1 MTAPAKPFDVVAQ
14 LGPLARYALTLT
26 RDPAAAEDL
35 VQETLVRAY
44 AKRALFKAQGDLRAW
59 LFSIL
64 HNTFVSSHRRLAAEA
79 RRDQAA
85 AGLAPPA
92 VPPDQEQAAQLAG
105 VRAALQA
112 LPLDQRAVIHLVTI
126 EGLSYQEAA
135 DALGT
140 PVGTVMS
147 RLSRARAALRA
158 QVAGEAAP
166 ARRALRLV
174 GGTDEP

>member
-1 MTAPAKPFDVVAQ
+1 VPRDLAPA
-14 LGPLARYALTLT
+14 
-26 RDPAAAEDL
+26 AE
-35 VQETLVRAY
+35 R
-44 AKRALFKAQGDLRAW
+44 
-59 LFSIL
+59 
-64 HNTFVSSHRRLAAEA
+64 
-79 RRDQAA
+79 
-85 AGLAPPA
+85 
-92 VPPDQEQAAQLAG
+92 AG